1 MIYSNMEYLI
11 KLHDEIKE
19 LTAATINK
27 QKVAA
32 RAYQDL
38 QNIIN
43 HLSVIEADDKSIA
56 FLQRIQAKRYED
68 IRTNLDAI
76 MKLESVFALVTKM
89 TVKLAKE

>member
-43 HLSVIEADDKSIA
+43 HLNHVD
-56 FLQRIQAKRYED
+56 
-68 IRTNLDAI
+68 
-76 MKLESVFALVTKM
+76 LERQ
-89 TVKLAKE
+89 